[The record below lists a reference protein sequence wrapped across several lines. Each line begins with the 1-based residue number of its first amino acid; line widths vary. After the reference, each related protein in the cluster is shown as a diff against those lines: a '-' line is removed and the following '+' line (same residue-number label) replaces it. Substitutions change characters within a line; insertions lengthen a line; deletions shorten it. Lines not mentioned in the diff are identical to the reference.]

1 MLIYYKL
8 RIDYIFQNWYIF
20 VEQDSYWLLLKIIIC
35 SKDIMNIY
43 IYSYKELKKKFKKHY
58 KNNDTPSYIS
68 NQIEYII
75 LLKENIK

>member
-1 MLIYYKL
+1 M
-8 RIDYIFQNWYIF
+8 RIDYIIQDRFIF
-20 VEQDSYWLLLKIIIC
+20 VEQDSYWLLKIIIC

-75 LLKENIK
+75 VLKENIK